1 MKKILI
7 ILLCL
12 PMIGFGQDV
21 SYTDLIKLNDIK
33 SFEKLM
39 YEKRF
44 RYIEGE
50 LEYSLSEGVW
60 DEKTRTFTG
69 KNFSYGYDFN
79 EIEHN
84 YDDYYLR
91 KYERSSFG
99 KDYNSKI
106 KTAEIFCEM
115 LISSMYESYLET
127 KYEWNFVKFKIQFNN
142 QLDFEKFWDT
152 INITI
157 EYNNTDNEGA
167 RTYKYKK
174 MEFKIID
181 YDNGITVIEV
191 KNNL

>member
-39 YEKRF
+39 YGKRF

-91 KYERSSFG
+91 KYEEVLLG
-99 KDYNSKI
+99 K
-106 KTAEIFCEM
+106 
-115 LISSMYESYLET
+115 
-127 KYEWNFVKFKIQFNN
+127 
-142 QLDFEKFWDT
+142 T
-152 INITI
+152 IIL
-157 EYNNTDNEGA
+157 
-167 RTYKYKK
+167 K
-174 MEFKIID
+174 
-181 YDNGITVIEV
+181 
-191 KNNL
+191 

>member
-1 MKKILI
+1 MKRGLDIL
-7 ILLCL
+7 
-12 PMIGFGQDV
+12 
-21 SYTDLIKLNDIK
+21 
-33 SFEKLM
+33 
-39 YEKRF
+39 
-44 RYIEGE
+44 GE

-152 INITI
+152 INIPI
-157 EYNNTDNEGA
+157 EYNNTDNEVLELINI
-167 RTYKYKK
+167 KK
-174 MEFKIID
+174 W
-181 YDNGITVIEV
+181 
-191 KNNL
+191 NLKLLIMIMVSL